1 MGDEMQL
8 VQQAVRRSE
17 SIAAIADAMSKAQAQ
32 IEGAK
37 KDKTNPHFK
46 NDYADLASV
55 WDACREALSANG
67 VAVIQPPSA
76 VGPKVTVTTMLIH
89 KSGEWIEA
97 DLEMTAQQNT
107 PQGIGSC
114 ITYARRYG
122 LAAMVGVAPE
132 DDDGNAASQG
142 AKVTAKPVAAPPMGF
157 AEWLTDIEA
166 VAEQG
171 TTALQAAWKASKA
184 EYRDHID
191 PKAWMAIKAK
201 AAKVAA

>member
-1 MGDEMQL
+1 METPQIIPG
-8 VQQAVRRSE
+8 AVRRSE
-17 SIAAIADAMSKAQAQ
+17 SIAAIADAMSKAQAK

-37 KDKTNPHFK
+37 KDKTNPHYK

-97 DLEMTAQQNT
+97 DLEMTAQQNN

-122 LAAMVGVAPE
+122 LAAMVGVAPA
-132 DDDGNAASQG
+132 DDDGNAASQPG
-142 AKVTAKPVAAPPMGF
+142 PVAKPVAAPPAGF
-157 AEWLTDIEA
+157 SDWLADIET

-171 TTALQAAWKASKA
+171 TTALQAAWKASKPD
-184 EYRDHID
+184 YRDHID
-191 PKAWMAIKAK
+191 PKAWAAIKAK